1 MFLPTTLEEMKSLG
15 WDDLDIILVS
25 GDTYIDSPFMGP
37 AVIGKV
43 LLEAGFKVGII
54 AQPDYE
60 SDEALLRLGRP
71 RLFWGVSAGSV
82 DSMVANYTA
91 LGKKRRRDDYTPGG
105 ENERRPDR
113 ATLVYSNAIRRAEK
127 GEHAPIVLGGIEASL
142 RRVSHYD
149 YWSEKIRRS
158 ILFDAKAD
166 YLIYGMGE
174 RTARDLATALRD
186 GTDPYSIKG
195 LCYISIEKPLEAT
208 ELPSHTA
215 VTESS
220 SDFIEMFHTFYKSND
235 PITGTRLCQQQD
247 TRWLVQ
253 NPPAL
258 YLEQAELDEVHELG
272 YEHAVHPYYAAQGP
286 VRAMETIRNS
296 LVTHRGCYGEC
307 NFCAIAVHQ
316 GRAVRSRSVNS
327 VLREAKQRAQET
339 GFNGIISDVGGPTAN
354 MFGYECSRKRIR
366 GACQNRR
373 CLTPT
378 ICPHLKPTHQKQIKL
393 LGELRKITGV
403 RRVFVASGIRPDLV
417 QADQEHG
424 DAYIRALASHHV
436 SGQLKL
442 APEHVCNHVLELMGK
457 PGPQCYLDFKK
468 TFDHE
473 SRLAGHRQFL
483 TYYFIAA
490 HPGCSEEDMYKLRRF
505 TSEKLEITPEQVQV
519 FTPTPST
526 YSTLMYATGRNPF
539 TGEMIHVE
547 RTVRGRM
554 NQRDIVAPPH
564 KLRRGNEERSRDGR
578 QDRSHEHQGRRQFG
592 APRQATRHDDDTR
605 SHRPSDDRPRHH
617 DSRPSDHAPRRD
629 QRQDQRPDQRR
640 DERHDQRRPS
650 EGGYGQGPR
659 RPSGSSPHGSAPR
672 RPSDG
677 RPQDSGP
684 RRPSG
689 SSPQSGGPRRP
700 SGPRH

>member
-1 MFLPTTLEEMKSLG
+1 MFLPTTIDEMKSLG

-37 AVIGKV
+37 AVIGKI
-43 LLEAGFKVGII
+43 LLKAGFKVGII
-54 AQPDYE
+54 AQPDFE

-71 RLFWGVSAGSV
+71 RLFWGVSGGSV

-91 LGKKRRRDDYTPGG
+91 LGKKRRTDDYTPGG
-105 ENERRPDR
+105 VNERRPDR
-113 ATLVYSNAIRRAEK
+113 ASLVYSNAIRRAEQ

-158 ILFDAKAD
+158 LLFDAKAD

-174 RTARDLATALRD
+174 RATCELADALRD
-186 GTDPYSIKG
+186 GQDPSAING
-195 LCYISIEKPLEAT
+195 LCYIASEPPQDAI
-208 ELPSHTA
+208 ELPSHAA
-215 VTESS
+215 VVESS
-220 SDFIEMFHTFYKSND
+220 GAFIEMFHTFYQSND
-235 PITGTRLCQQQD
+235 PVSGQRLCQLQD

-253 NPPAL
+253 NPPAR
-258 YLEQAELDEVHELG
+258 YLLQEELDEVHELG
-272 YEHAVHPYYAAQGP
+272 YEHAVHPYYATQGA

-316 GRAVRSRSVNS
+316 GRSVRSRSVES
-327 VLREAKQRAQET
+327 VLREAKERARDR
-339 GFNGIISDVGGPTAN
+339 GFNGVINDVGGPTAN
-354 MFGYECSRKRIR
+354 MFGYDCARKRIR
-366 GACQNRR
+366 GACKDRR

-378 ICPHLKPTHQKQIKL
+378 ICPHLKPTHQKQITL
-393 LGELRKITGV
+393 LGELRKISGV

-417 QADQEHG
+417 QADEEHG
-424 DAYIRALASHHV
+424 AAYIRALASHHV

-442 APEHVCNHVLELMGK
+442 APEHVCSNVLDLMGK

-490 HPGCSEEDMYKLRRF
+490 HPGCTEDDMYKLRRF
-505 TSEKLEITPEQVQV
+505 AAQDLEISPEQVQV

-547 RTVRGRM
+547 RSVRGRM
-554 NQRDIVAPPH
+554 SQRDIIAPPH
-564 KLRRGNEERSRDGR
+564 KLRRSGGDDRGQHGR
-578 QDRSHEHQGRRQFG
+578 QDRSQGHQGRRQFG
-592 APRQATRHDDDTR
+592 GPRQETRGDNG
-605 SHRPSDDRPRHH
+605 
-617 DSRPSDHAPRRD
+617 A
-629 QRQDQRPDQRR
+629 QQA
-640 DERHDQRRPS
+640 RRPS
-650 EGGYGQGPR
+650 EERPPRREDRDSRDSRDSRNAPQQEQRRPDNGGYGQGPR
-659 RPSGSSPHGSAPR
+659 RPTGSDPDTRRPHG
-672 RPSDG
+672 
-677 RPQDSGP
+677 SGP
-684 RRPSG
+684 RRPS
-689 SSPQSGGPRRP
+689 
-700 SGPRH
+700 